1 MRIRRPVSAVRRNTN
16 YSTVRPTS
24 AQVLVVQTNNF
35 MGNYNAQPGQQQI
48 ATSFPQPHS
57 VSAPRTRRHHNAPN
71 MSLFELKEDLK
82 GVK

>member
-35 MGNYNAQPGQQQI
+35 MGNYNA
-48 ATSFPQPHS
+48 
-57 VSAPRTRRHHNAPN
+57 
-71 MSLFELKEDLK
+71 
-82 GVK
+82 